1 MSSTNIASP
10 GSRAIQDFFD
20 GIASRYDF
28 LNNILS
34 FQMDEGW
41 RKKSRD
47 LVFDPAQKS
56 ILDLGIGTGKFLK
69 LFLEK
74 KKWTRAAG
82 LDFSAQMLEEARRQL
97 PPDVELVKG
106 DFHDLPF
113 PAANFDL
120 IVSAFTL
127 RSIQDMPVFLKGV
140 YQILTPQGTA
150 AFLCLTRPRNFFFK
164 LIYYPYLKIYLP
176 LLGGMISGNRG
187 AYEFLSSSILSFQEP
202 EQTVLMM
209 KQIGFN
215 HLEIRRFT
223 FGAATLI
230 IGKKGSA

>member
-1 MSSTNIASP
+1 MSSTNTSAP
-10 GSRAIQDFFD
+10 GSAAIQEFFD
-20 GIASRYDF
+20 RIAGRYDF

-47 LVFDPAQKS
+47 LVYDPAQNS

-69 LFLEK
+69 LFLDK
-74 KKWTRAAG
+74 KKWARAAG

-97 PPDVELVKG
+97 PADIELVKG
-106 DFHDLPF
+106 DFHALPF
-113 PAANFDL
+113 SPASFDL

-127 RSIQDMPVFLKGV
+127 RSIQNMPVFLKGV
-140 YQILTPQGTA
+140 YQILAPKGTA

-164 LIYYPYLKIYLP
+164 LVYYPYLKVYLP
-176 LLGGMISGNRG
+176 LLGGLVSGNRK
-187 AYEFLSSSILSFQEP
+187 AYEFLSDSILSFQEP
-202 EQTVLMM
+202 EQTALMM
-209 KQIGFN
+209 KQIGFTS
-215 HLEIRRFT
+215 LEIRRFT

-230 IGKKGSA
+230 IGKK